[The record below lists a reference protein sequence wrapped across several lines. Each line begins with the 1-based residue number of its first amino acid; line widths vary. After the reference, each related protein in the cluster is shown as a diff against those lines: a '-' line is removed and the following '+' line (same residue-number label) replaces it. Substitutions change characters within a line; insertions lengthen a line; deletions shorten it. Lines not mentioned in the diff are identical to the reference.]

1 MKCTDCKFYVEVAG
15 GAPFYEGDFKRPA
28 GECRRN
34 ALSSKLAGPKFT
46 GEMAI
51 AHWPV
56 VAADDWCGE
65 FSGKPAAPST
75 PPLEIQQA
83 PVVPKRASRTVKKK
97 AS

>member
-15 GAPFYEGDFKRPA
+15 GASFHEGDFKHPA

-34 ALSSKLAGPKFT
+34 APSSKLAGLKFA

-56 VAADDWCGE
+56 VAADDWCSE
-65 FSGKPAAPST
+65 FSEKPAPPLV

-83 PVVPKRASRTVKKK
+83 PVVPKRATRPVKKK